1 MTIALVTDSTADI
14 PDELVERYGIQV
26 VPNVLVIDGVS
37 HEEGVDITRQE
48 FYERMPAMHDHPTT
62 STASSGRYTSVY
74 RQLLDRGF
82 ESIISIHVSR
92 RLSGIYNAACAAA
105 EEFGDKIR
113 VIDSQQITLGMGF
126 QVLAAAE
133 AIARGDPLDA
143 VLSVIDDV
151 RQRALVIAMLDTL
164 EYVARSGR
172 ISWARARIG
181 NLLRVKPFIKVISG
195 EVLRFGDVRTRRK
208 GIEKLKEILLDQGPI
223 ERLAFLHSNA
233 EEDARQLMEDISQM
247 LEKAGTVLPDSPF
260 LVNVTT
266 VIGVHVGPNGLG
278 FAVVKDKI

>member
-1 MTIALVTDSTADI
+1 MSIALVTDSTADI
-14 PDELVERYGIQV
+14 PEELVKRFAIQV

-37 HEEGVDITRQE
+37 LEEGIDITRHE
-48 FYERMPAMHDHPTT
+48 FYERMPTMHDYPTT
-62 STASSGRYTSVY
+62 STASSGRYLSVY
-74 RQLLDRGF
+74 RQLFNLGVDM
-82 ESIISIHVSR
+82 IISIHVSKH
-92 RLSGIYNAACAAA
+92 LSGIYNAACSAA
-105 EEFGDKIR
+105 EEFGDRIR

-133 AIARGDPLDA
+133 AISRGDPFDT
-143 VLSVIDDV
+143 VLRVIEDV
-151 RQRALVIAMLDTL
+151 RKRALVVAMLDTL

-172 ISWARARIG
+172 ISWARARLG

-195 EVLRFGDVRTRRK
+195 DVLRFGDVRTRRK
-208 GIEKLKEILLDQGPI
+208 GIEKLKNILLEQGPL

-233 EEDARQLMEDISQM
+233 EEDARRMMEDVSHM
-247 LEKAGTVLPDSPF
+247 LGKIGMTLPGAPL

-278 FAVVKDKI
+278 FAVVKEKV